1 MFRDGLV
8 HLSSLLLMR
17 FLRTLATTLITPCR
31 IRFNDYSRRSQCTIG
46 SNGMPD
52 ASLVLMNAKQRLM
65 WIICDQLWRMVTLG
79 MCDAHCRRGT
89 KANMNL
95 DMVAYLLFSSWP
107 NYLQRMVP
115 QLFTSRIRCTVERNA
130 VISRARSLSQ
140 WASTSIVSL
149 QHVSSG
155 I

>member
-8 HLSSLLLMR
+8 RLYSLLLMR
-17 FLRTLATTLITPCR
+17 FLRILATILITPCR
-31 IRFNDYSRRSQCTIG
+31 IRFNDYSKRSRCTIG

-52 ASLVLMNAKQRLM
+52 ASLVLMNVRLRLM

-79 MCDAHCRRGT
+79 MCDAHCRGGT
-89 KANMNL
+89 KANINL
-95 DMVAYLLFSSWP
+95 DMVAYLLFSNWP
-107 NYLQRMVP
+107 NCLQRMVP
-115 QLFTSRIRCTVERNA
+115 QLFTSRTRCTVERNA
-130 VISRARSLSQ
+130 AISRARSLSR